1 MTQPRFFLQPKK
13 TGWNLTI
20 PKTTSEARYLQRVGT
35 FAAEVDQIRSNF
47 QKHSEQ
53 ETEKKREKKKRQA
66 RFRYGVCL
74 KEGPDQGRSFRAEF
88 AKGGTELNG
97 TREFVTRSPLITP
110 IPRTKPFILQRSP
123 LDVRKVPSPT
133 LGTWVSMPRKT

>member
-13 TGWNLTI
+13 TGWNQTI

-35 FAAEVDQIRSNF
+35 FASEVDQIRSNF

-53 ETEKKREKKKRQA
+53 ETEKKREKKRQA

-110 IPRTKPFILQRSP
+110 IPRNKPFILQPVVKKVSSP
-123 LDVRKVPSPT
+123 I